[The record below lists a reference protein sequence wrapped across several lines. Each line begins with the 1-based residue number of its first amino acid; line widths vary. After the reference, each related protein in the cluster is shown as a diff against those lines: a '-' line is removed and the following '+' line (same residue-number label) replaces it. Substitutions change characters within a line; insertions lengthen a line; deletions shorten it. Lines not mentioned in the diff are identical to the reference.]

1 MADQTALTRNPTA
14 RALTASLFPAGRTLP
29 AADAEAL
36 LTRATPFVDA
46 NEIIEPY
53 LFAVELEDGRIRAV
67 SVRETIRQ
75 AGPTVRLDLGK
86 QAELADVHG

>member
-36 LTRATPFVDA
+36 LTRVGEHALLARALRLGLLWHVLDIVWIGIFSVV
-46 NEIIEPY
+46 Y
-53 LFAVELEDGRIRAV
+53 LG
-67 SVRETIRQ
+67 
-75 AGPTVRLDLGK
+75 G
-86 QAELADVHG
+86 LA